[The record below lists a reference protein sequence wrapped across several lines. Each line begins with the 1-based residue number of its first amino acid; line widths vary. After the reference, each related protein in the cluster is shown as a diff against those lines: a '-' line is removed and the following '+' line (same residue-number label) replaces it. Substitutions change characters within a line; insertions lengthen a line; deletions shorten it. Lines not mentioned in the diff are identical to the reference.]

1 MRRLSRVVTSVTSVV
16 SLAVLA
22 GCGGGPPEAGPA
34 PTPSPSASEGGA
46 TPDPVA
52 PTPPAGLSTKSEA
65 GAKAMVAYFL
75 ASMAFAG
82 DSGDVSRFR
91 QTFTN
96 ECTKCEA
103 IARGIERT
111 YKSGGYIRGG
121 AWKPDYLK
129 FYSIQ
134 GDIAYVDAGVA
145 YSPQEYKPEAGAPT
159 QKVPGERRVLKA
171 FQLRWSG
178 AEWRVGALDPEA

>member
-1 MRRLSRVVTSVTSVV
+1 MVTSVTSVV

-22 GCGGGPPEAGPA
+22 GCGGSPPEAAPA
-34 PTPSPSASEGGA
+34 PTPSPPTETA
-46 TPDPVA
+46 TPEPAA
-52 PTPPAGLSTKSEA
+52 PTPPAGLSTKSES
-65 GAKAMVAYFL
+65 GAKATVAYFL

-82 DSGDVSRFR
+82 DSGDVSNFR
-91 QTFTN
+91 QTFTD

-121 AWKPDYLK
+121 AWKPSYLK

-134 GDIAYVDAGVA
+134 GDIAYIDAGVA
-145 YSPQEYKPEAGAPT
+145 YSPQEYKPKAGSPT
-159 QKVPGERRVLKA
+159 QKAPGGQRVLKA
-171 FQLRWSG
+171 FQLRWIAG
-178 AEWRVGALDPEA
+178 EWRVGALDPEA